1 MRTVRYCVVVTVL
14 IAAGVGVVTYSAPE
28 DPAAARVG
36 QELRGIREALEQLVV
51 LQQVSERQRETELVL
66 MQIDLAVRRIAPLER
81 EVAGAKEELRA
92 AEENLQA
99 LDRMEEQH
107 EAYLQQQIREG
118 TDTPRSETRMM
129 LESIER
135 TRTGREETME
145 DTGLR
150 IQLLENELA
159 AKRRRIEI
167 LDDRLLDLLESE

>member
-1 MRTVRYCVVVTVL
+1 
-14 IAAGVGVVTYSAPE
+14 
-28 DPAAARVG
+28 
-36 QELRGIREALEQLVV
+36 LEQLVV